1 MTLPLFLLSGLLGL
15 TAAILAIPVAM
26 VCLEIAAAHR
36 PRPRPRVAPPS
47 GDRPPLAVIVPA
59 HDEERHLGATLD
71 SIRGQVGPGDR
82 LVVAADNCTDRT
94 AAVAAAMG
102 AEVVVRHDPFARG
115 KGYAME
121 AGIRHLRGAPP
132 SLVVFFD
139 ADCHVGAGVLDALAE
154 TAMAQGRPAQARFL
168 SLAPPGARPGVKVA
182 EFAYFVKNALR
193 PRGLAALGLP
203 CQLAGSGMAFPWPI
217 IAQARLG
224 SGEIV
229 EDLKL
234 GLDCALAG
242 HAPVLCE
249 AAHVT
254 SPFPTGEQAVAH
266 QRERWQRGHLGQIR
280 TALPPLLAGLRRGD
294 RALVALMLDV
304 MVPPLTLLLLANAV
318 LVAVSAAAVLA
329 GASPLPLAIGATNAA
344 ALALAIVAG
353 WRLAGAEGHAGGGPR
368 AFVAYL
374 AGNAALYQRLLTR
387 TPVAWIRTDRGGT
400 P

>member
-1 MTLPLFLLSGLLGL
+1 MDWDDFRLVRSVAEHGGLARAAEHLGINPSTAFRRLAAIEAAGASRTDLL
-15 TAAILAIPVAM
+15 TAM
-26 VCLEIAAAHR
+26 
-36 PRPRPRVAPPS
+36 
-47 GDRPPLAVIVPA
+47 
-59 HDEERHLGATLD
+59 
-71 SIRGQVGPGDR
+71 
-82 LVVAADNCTDRT
+82 
-94 AAVAAAMG
+94 
-102 AEVVVRHDPFARG
+102 
-115 KGYAME
+115 K
-121 AGIRHLRGAPP
+121 
-132 SLVVFFD
+132 
-139 ADCHVGAGVLDALAE
+139 
-154 TAMAQGRPAQARFL
+154 
-168 SLAPPGARPGVKVA
+168 PGAAR
-182 EFAYFVKNALR
+182 NA
-193 PRGLAALGLP
+193 
-203 CQLAGSGMAFPWPI
+203 
-217 IAQARLG
+217 
-224 SGEIV
+224 
-229 EDLKL
+229 
-234 GLDCALAG
+234 LDCALAG